1 MIAPLNRSQDFK
13 KEGPFVTPTTLLQ
26 GFALLLTLQ
35 WISTEIIA
43 LLGIPFPPPLLG
55 MLILTTLLC
64 TGVVKEKYI
73 NDICVALIDKMAL
86 LFLPAGVSMILYL
99 DVIKAEL
106 LPISLTL
113 VISSLIILTST
124 ALVLEMLLSKKE
136 KGGQQ

>member
-1 MIAPLNRSQDFK
+1 MTASS
-13 KEGPFVTPTTLLQ
+13 LLQ
-26 GFALLLTLQ
+26 GFALLLFLQ

-43 LLGIPFPPPLLG
+43 FLGIPFPPPLLG
-55 MLILTTLLC
+55 MLILTALLC
-64 TGVVKEKYI
+64 TGVIKENYI
-73 NDICVALIDKMAL
+73 EDICTALIDKMAL

-106 LPISLTL
+106 LPISLT
-113 VISSLIILTST
+113 VILSSVIILCST

>member
-1 MIAPLNRSQDFK
+1 
-13 KEGPFVTPTTLLQ
+13 
-26 GFALLLTLQ
+26 
-35 WISTEIIA
+35 
-43 LLGIPFPPPLLG
+43 
-55 MLILTTLLC
+55 
-64 TGVVKEKYI
+64 
-73 NDICVALIDKMAL
+73 MAL

-124 ALVLEMLLSKKE
+124 ALVLEMLLRKKE

>member
-1 MIAPLNRSQDFK
+1 M
-13 KEGPFVTPTTLLQ
+13 TPTTLLQ

-64 TGVVKEKYI
+64 TGVVKEKHI